1 MLFAILVV
9 GVACEKNDNDLIIV
23 DLETG
28 DIGLKDIGVNVD
40 TETFSGKSAN
50 AGKALEEAVY
60 KGTLTLTITNQ
71 ANGDVRVGQFNF
83 QGTADQIKETLEHTR
98 LANVPY
104 GTYDVDLVSND
115 VAQELE
121 FSKLQLDSY
130 DEVIVVETPL
140 TAIQADFS
148 PASSYLEIIV
158 NNPNNLEWVINTP
171 TGYYEPQTDVAI
183 TLTVTDTSGNVHQ
196 GGVTRDLLRAK
207 VHTVTFFINLSSE
220 VFIGANISGYD
231 PGTADVV
238 FTLDPVDNGDDTEE
252 EDDDEVVFDYPIYT
266 YTEISGKFYAWDIT
280 GNSGEGSLVTGSLIF
295 DTPQEVADWLALK
308 FFSNTEIATL
318 NANAAAF
325 GTVAGG
331 TLTVTNKY
339 NAVGGSITGNPDN
352 LAYGFTVTKNNGEY
366 VWTVSSLNGD
376 FSGTTDNL
384 NLPII

>member
-71 ANGDVRVGQFNF
+71 ANGDVRMGQFNF
-83 QGTADQIKETLEHTR
+83 QGTADEIKETLEHTR

-104 GTYDVDLVSND
+104 GTYDVDLISND

-231 PGTADVV
+231 QGTADVV
-238 FTLDPVDNGDDTEE
+238 FTLDPVDHGDDTE
-252 EDDDEVVFDYPIYT
+252 DVVGIPGYPIYEVEEDGGDFFL
-266 YTEISGKFYAWDIT
+266 YDISGSGARIT
-280 GNSGEGSLVTGSLIF
+280 GAGVFTTAQGVIDYVN
-295 DTPQEVADWLALK
+295 AN
-308 FFSNTEIATL
+308 FFSLDEIETIVT
-318 NANAAAF
+318 NAEAF
-325 GTVAGG
+325 GTVAGTG
-331 TLTVTNKY
+331 EVTVGNKQDFLNAQLTGVSPY
-339 NAVGGSITGNPDN
+339 
-352 LAYGFTVTKNNGEY
+352 LAYSFDVSKSNGEY
-366 VWTVSSLNGD
+366 TWVIATIASGGVVANYTIVNTSLEIPTV
-376 FSGTTDNL
+376 
-384 NLPII
+384 